1 LVYGKSRLGKRDI
14 ALKRQL
20 VESVVA
26 IRELIVP
33 DGVMVD
39 LTGSTDTSQM
49 VDLYGD
55 FLEIVD

>member
-1 LVYGKSRLGKRDI
+1 MGKRDI

-26 IRELIVP
+26 IRELIAP

-39 LTGSTDTSQM
+39 LTGSTDTSQL
-49 VDLYGD
+49 VALYGH